1 MVTVVSIAWVT
12 MVTIVWFTAVTVVT
26 VVTMVTIARVI
37 MVTMVTIARVT
48 IVLTYRCVFRESYS
62 VGGLSEGQ
70 AGEGPTLPNLDLGI
84 TWVRHKY

>member
-1 MVTVVSIAWVT
+1 MVTVVTISLVT
-12 MVTIVWFTAVTVVT
+12 MVTMVTV
-26 VVTMVTIARVI
+26 
-37 MVTMVTIARVT
+37 VTMVTIARVT